1 MKEITKRKKQA
12 LETREKI
19 YNISIQLIKEFGYDN
34 VKITTICDKAEVSI
48 GSFYHH
54 FKNKAG
60 IIVELYSI
68 CDIYFSE
75 IILPALLKSSNS
87 YYNKIIDY
95 TVSQMQYA
103 LDIGNDCSTQL
114 YKAQITDGNE
124 FFLSM
129 ERGLPNGLCYLIQCA
144 QTNSELEGNIAAIDL
159 AKEILI
165 ISRGILYNW
174 CVSEG
179 KSDIIYESKRMV
191 SNYLLYYKTKEQ

>member
-1 MKEITKRKKQA
+1 VKEITNRKKQA
-12 LETREKI
+12 LETKEKI
-19 YNISIQLIKEFGYDN
+19 YDISIQLIKEHGYDN
-34 VKITTICDKAEVSI
+34 VKITTICEKAGVSV

-60 IIVELYSI
+60 IIIELYSI

-75 IILPALLKSSNS
+75 TILPNLLKSSDS

-95 TVSQMQYA
+95 IVSQMQYG
-103 LDIGNDCSTQL
+103 LVIGNDCSTQL

-144 QTNSELEGNIAAIDL
+144 QTNGELERNIAAIDL
-159 AKEILI
+159 AKELLI

-191 SNYLLYYKTKEQ
+191 SNYLIYYKTKNQ

>member
-12 LETREKI
+12 IDTRVKL
-19 YNISIQLIKEFGYDN
+19 YNISIQLIKEHGYDN
-34 VKITTICDKAEVSI
+34 VKITTICEKAGVSV

-60 IIVELYSI
+60 IIIELYSI

-75 IILPALLKSSNS
+75 TILPSLLKKSNS

-95 TVSQMQYA
+95 IAQQMQYG

-114 YKAQITDGNE
+114 YKTQITDGNE

-144 QTNSELEGNIAAIDL
+144 QTNGELEGNISALDL

-191 SNYLLYYKTKEQ
+191 SNYLMYYKTKKQ

>member
-1 MKEITKRKKQA
+1 MKEITNRKKQA
-12 LETREKI
+12 IETKEKI
-19 YNISIQLIKEFGYDN
+19 YNISIQLIKEHGYDN
-34 VKITTICDKAEVSI
+34 VKITTICEKAGVSV

-60 IIVELYSI
+60 IVIELYSI

-75 IILPALLKSSNS
+75 TVLPTLLKTSNS
-87 YYNKIIDY
+87 YCNKIIEY
-95 TVSQMQYA
+95 IASQMQYVI
-103 LDIGNDCSTQL
+103 DIGNDCSTQL

-129 ERGLPNGLCYLIQCA
+129 ERGLPNGLCYLVQCA
-144 QTNSELEGNIAAIDL
+144 QTNGELERNIAAIDL

-179 KSDIIYESKRMV
+179 TSDIIYESKRMI
-191 SNYLLYYKTKEQ
+191 SNYLTYYKTKKQ